1 MLNKDQQREL
11 AYLVKIDD
19 ICPITGSDN
28 CECAVVGGWHVMVK
42 KGTFKKSDV
51 AIYFEIDSL
60 VDLTRPEFAFM
71 SKYKGRVKS
80 QRFRFGKSAEEVGA
94 GFISQGLLMHPNDLG
109 WEVEPCPA
117 PAFYT
122 AKDGNGN
129 YHYANDESRFVTEL
143 LNVHYY
149 DPEDEKRKKEPKDKV
164 PQMPKFFRTKL
175 GRWLMR
181 HTFTRKLCI
190 KLFGKKKKK
199 KGWPEWVAKTDEE
212 RVQNIPWIIKDEDEW
227 ICTEKIDGTSTT
239 VSVRRK
245 GKKFESYI
253 CSRNVVFDKPD
264 KDCFYDTNVYVEMA
278 EKYHLVEFL
287 TDYLKEHKDVE
298 WATIQGETY
307 GDGIQNRGYSLK
319 DERRFAGFNF
329 VDSVNSRWNSVDAK
343 ALAEK
348 YDIPWV
354 PILDENFK
362 MPETVDELLEMAT
375 GESVIDGL
383 PREGFVFRS
392 KDGKKS
398 FKAVSNEFL
407 LKYHS

>member
-28 CECAVVGGWHVMVK
+28 CECAVVGGWHVMVR
-42 KGTFKKSDV
+42 KGTFKQGDV

-60 VDLTRPEFAFM
+60 VDLERPEFAFM
-71 SKYKGRVKS
+71 SKYHGRVKT
-80 QRFRFGKSAEEVGA
+80 QKYTFGGKGLM
-94 GFISQGLLMHPNDLG
+94 ISQGLLMHPNDLG
-109 WEVEPCPA
+109 WLPVIDEYDIAYGVLTNTSEPVR
-117 PAFYT
+117 
-122 AKDGNGN
+122 KVD
-129 YHYANDESRFVTEL
+129 DESRFVTEL

-199 KGWPEWVAKTDEE
+199 KNWPEWVAKTDEE
-212 RVQNIPWIIKDEDEW
+212 RVQNIPWIVKDEDEW
-227 ICTEKIDGTSTT
+227 VCTEKIDGTSTT
-239 VSVRRK
+239 VSVKRK

-278 EKYHLVEFL
+278 EKYRLVEFL
-287 TDYLKEHKDVE
+287 ADYLKEHKDIE

-307 GDGIQNRGYSLK
+307 GDKVQNRTYSLK

-407 LKYHS
+407 LKYHN